1 MNAIEEPGTTE
12 SPAGERPRDDRP
24 VSEARPAES
33 AEPGGLLGIAGA
45 LAAGRRRSRLARF
58 LRWAAVVPLL
68 VLWIVGW
75 LTPVVPGFPFLLV
88 ALFLMAPDFPPAHR
102 FAAWLQRKLPRLRR
116 TIPRHW
122 RRTKRERR

>member
-1 MNAIEEPGTTE
+1 MTE
-12 SPAGERPRDDRP
+12 SRADERPRGPDVPSPPDG
-24 VSEARPAES
+24 AEPQ
-33 AEPGGLLGIAGA
+33 PGGLLGIAGA
-45 LAAGRRRSRLARF
+45 LAAGRRRSRVARF

-102 FAAWLQRKLPRLRR
+102 FAAWLQRRLPKLRR